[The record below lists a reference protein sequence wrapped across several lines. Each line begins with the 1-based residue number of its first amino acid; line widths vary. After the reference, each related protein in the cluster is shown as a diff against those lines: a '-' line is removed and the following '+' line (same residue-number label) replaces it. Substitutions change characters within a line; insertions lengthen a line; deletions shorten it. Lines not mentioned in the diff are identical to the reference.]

1 MKTKIIKKL
10 DIIVFH
16 SIFFSSLAFL
26 LTGCIFVGLSQLLS
40 LNENVYNVILPL
52 NGILLLACTVFAL
65 FAIVRKKTGLIVISI
80 GMMLTLLFLSS
91 PFLSNNSIISFN
103 MPWLQLISWL
113 LVILGLIG
121 KFNKKNSFW
130 NGLSVVSFT
139 ALLFLVAALLLTDN
153 GTLWGIK
160 FGYSPSASLNTA
172 IFLFFSATSG
182 LTVSS
187 AISTNKNIRNFSL
200 ERWLAVLITVSS
212 ITLWLNFMAQL
223 EATNQQVARET
234 ILKLQQQTEQIL
246 KSQNGLMQ
254 RLGDR
259 LSSNKSVYQPEQL
272 SLDFSTYLRDFDYL
286 DYISVLNTTGNVHYS
301 AAQSPDLKNRYDT
314 YLFSK
319 HDFIFKSLENKKNL
333 NVSFYYNEQLDQTL
347 FKVKLP
353 QPNALDVSEVIAV
366 INFKKIMQS
375 TTPLIVPYSYAITLA
390 YEKQPD
396 LLLSQLDEKRQYFK
410 LGEYIVKNASETSW
424 ILNLYRDFNI
434 EINYVRQISEVI
446 LLSGWLACL
455 LALLTQQYQSKMQ
468 SQQKRLL
475 INNKRLR
482 NSLMLQKKLKTDHL
496 EFMENSADLLWII
509 DAEGKFIELSNSSSW
524 VLGYSAKELEGRRFM
539 EFVHPDDH
547 AITEREAER
556 IIVKGQHTHYFRNR
570 YISKDGN
577 VVHLMWASR
586 YVPSIKTMYAVG
598 RDITV
603 LVKAERY
610 QDAQQNIL
618 ELISAEKPLDEIL
631 KQICL
636 MAEEYN
642 PDIRACVMLKVEEH
656 LQIVSAPSLS
666 NEYHL
671 ALTDVPISDVAG
683 SCGTAAFQ
691 KQLVIVENVAT
702 DPKWCNY
709 ADIVL
714 AEHLTACWSMPMLSN
729 EDNVLGTFALYC
741 GSARSPVTEELDLLA
756 SCCRFA
762 ANAIDRSQQKRLL
775 SESEQRFRSLYQF
788 NPDAVYALDHQGYF
802 NDVNTA
808 GCDLLG
814 WSLSELKQ
822 MHFSEIVSRE
832 QLAQVTSYF
841 VSALSGEAESF
852 ETSIIDSKATRH
864 ELQITIIPT
873 WIDGKI
879 AGVIGIAKD
888 ITQRLQIE
896 KQLRLFKRAVD
907 ANSNGVVIADITQPN
922 MPMIYVNHGFEKLT
936 GYSESEVLGKN
947 CRFLQGND
955 RDELAI
961 SKIRFAIESRK
972 EVGVVLRNYRKDGSA
987 FWNSLFLSPVPNEI
1001 GVITHFIGIQTDITE
1016 QKKHEHELAFNAS
1029 HDLLTG
1035 LPNRSLLQN
1044 RLSQSMKTRARNQ
1057 REVAILFIDLDGFK
1071 SINDGLGHSIG
1082 DEVLRQV
1089 SARINSQIRPSDTLA
1104 RMGGDEFVLLIPDFT
1119 EANQLNAL
1127 IERLLI
1133 NISTPLE
1140 ISGREVQIT
1149 ASIGISISS
1158 ADINEPM
1165 ELVKQADLAMYQAKK
1180 LGRNNA
1186 QWYIPDMEK
1195 ALNKR
1200 LTLKV
1205 MLKQA
1210 ITNQELELYYQP
1222 QVEAGSGQL
1231 IGLEALLRWKHP
1243 ELGFISPDEFIPI
1256 AEETGLIIEIG
1267 QWVIEQAATYN
1278 RSLQERGLAHLIMAV
1293 NLSSIQF
1300 QRSEFV
1306 EQLEKTL
1313 CQSQL
1318 EPKWFELELTES
1330 LLLENFEQVVHK
1342 LQQLKH
1348 LGIHIAI
1355 DDFGTG
1361 YSSLNYLKVL
1371 PIDKLKIDKSF
1382 IRELVTDQKDAA
1394 ITRAIIAMAHEL
1406 DLKVIAE
1413 GVETLPQALLLY
1425 ENSCDELQGYYFSKP
1440 LPAVQ
1445 LELFLKH
1452 YSPVVNSGAGTEK

>member
-1 MKTKIIKKL
+1 MKTKARKKL
-10 DIIVFH
+10 DAIVSH
-16 SIFFSSLAFL
+16 SLFYSSLAFL
-26 LTGCIFVGLSQLLS
+26 LAGCIFVGLSKLLS
-40 LNENVYNVILPL
+40 LNENTYNVILPL
-52 NGILLLACTVFAL
+52 NGILLLVCTVLSL
-65 FAIVRKKTGLIVISI
+65 FAIVRKQTALIVTSI

-91 PFLSNNSIISFN
+91 PFLSNSSITSFN
-103 MPWLQLISWL
+103 MPWLQLLSWL
-113 LVILGLIG
+113 LLILGLIG
-121 KFNKKNSFW
+121 KFKQNNSFW
-130 NGLSVVSFT
+130 NRLSVVSFT
-139 ALLFLVAALLLTDN
+139 FLLLLVVSLLLADN

-160 FGYSPSASLNTA
+160 FGFSPSASLNTA
-172 IFLFFSATSG
+172 IFLFFSATAG

-187 AISTNKNIRNFSL
+187 AIIINSNIRNFSL
-200 ERWLAVLITVSS
+200 GRWLALLITVSS
-212 ITLWLNFMAQL
+212 ISLWLNFMAQL
-223 EATNQQVARET
+223 EAINQQVAKET
-234 ILKLQQQTEQIL
+234 VLKLQQQTKQIL
-246 KSQNGLMQ
+246 ESQSGLMQ

-259 LSSNKSVYQPEQL
+259 LSANKSVYQPEQL
-272 SLDFSTYLRDFDYL
+272 SLDFSTYLRDFNYL
-286 DYISVLNTTGNVHYS
+286 DYIAVLNMTGSVHYS
-301 AAQSPDLKNRYDT
+301 SAQSPKIKEWYDT
-314 YLFSK
+314 YLVSEYAQL
-319 HDFIFKSLENKKNL
+319 SNQLNSENNL
-333 NVSFYYNEQLDQTL
+333 NVSFYYNEQIDKTF
-347 FKVKLP
+347 FKVKIP
-353 QPNALDVSEVIAV
+353 QPNALDVSEVIAS
-366 INFKKIMQS
+366 INFRKIMQS
-375 TTPLIVPYSYAITLA
+375 SIPLIVPYSYAITLS
-390 YEKQPD
+390 YENQPN
-396 LLLSQLDEKRQYFK
+396 LLISQIDERKQYFK
-410 LGEYIVKNASETSW
+410 IGEYIVKNPSGISW
-424 ILNLYRDFNI
+424 QLSLYRDFDI
-434 EINYVRQISEVI
+434 ELNYARQISEII
-446 LLSGWLACL
+446 LISGWLACL

-468 SQQKRLL
+468 WQQRRLL
-475 INNKRLR
+475 MGNKRLR

-496 EFMENSADLLWII
+496 QFMENSADLLWII

-524 VLGYSAKELEGRRFM
+524 VLGYSAEELEGRMFM

-547 AITEREAER
+547 EITEREAEK
-556 IIVKGQHTHYFRNR
+556 IILKGQHTHYFRNR
-570 YISKDGN
+570 YIGKDGN
-577 VVHLMWASR
+577 VVHLMWSSR

-618 ELISAEKPLDEIL
+618 ELISAEQPLDEIL

-642 PDIRACVMLKVEEH
+642 PDIKACVMLKVEDQ

-666 NEYHL
+666 KEYHL
-671 ALTDVPISDVAG
+671 ALTDVPISGVAG

-691 KQLVIVENVAT
+691 KKLVIVENVAT
-702 DPKWCNY
+702 DPKWSNY

-714 AEHLTACWSMPMLSN
+714 AENLTACWSMPMLSN

-741 GSARSPVTEELDLLA
+741 GSARSPVTEELELLA

-788 NPDAVYALDHQGYF
+788 NPDVVYALDHQGYF
-802 NDVNTA
+802 EDVNTA

-822 MHFSEIVSRE
+822 MHFSEIVPSE
-832 QLAQVTSYF
+832 QLTQVTGYF

-852 ETSIIDSKATRH
+852 ETGLLDRNATRH

-873 WIDGKI
+873 WINGKI

-922 MPMIYVNHGFEKLT
+922 MPMVYVNHGFERLT
-936 GYSESEVLGKN
+936 GYSQSEALGKN

-961 SKIRFAIESRK
+961 SKIRFAIESK
-972 EVGVVLRNYRKDGSA
+972 EEVSVVLRNYRKDGSS
-987 FWNSLFLSPVPNEI
+987 FWNNLFLSPVPNDI

-1044 RLSQSMKTRARNQ
+1044 RLTQSMKMRARNKS
-1057 REVAILFIDLDGFK
+1057 EIAILFIDLDGFK
-1071 SINDGLGHSIG
+1071 SINDGLGHSFG

-1089 SARINSQIRPSDTLA
+1089 SARINSQIRPGDTLA
-1104 RMGGDEFVLLIPDFT
+1104 RMGGDEFILLIPDFT
-1119 EANQLNAL
+1119 EVNQLNAMV
-1127 IERLLI
+1127 ERLLT

-1210 ITNQELELYYQP
+1210 IINKELELYYQP
-1222 QVEAGSGQL
+1222 QIEAGSGQL

-1278 RSLQERGLAHLIMAV
+1278 RSLQERGLVHLIMAV

-1306 EQLEKTL
+1306 EQLEKIL
-1313 CQSQL
+1313 YQSKL

-1330 LLLENFEQVVHK
+1330 LLLENFEQVVQK
-1342 LQQLKH
+1342 LQKLKR

-1382 IRELVTDQKDAA
+1382 IRELVIDQKDAA

-1413 GVETLPQALLLY
+1413 GVETLPQAILLY
-1425 ENSCDELQGYYFSKP
+1425 ENSCDALQGYYFSKP
-1440 LPAVQ
+1440 LPTDE

-1452 YSPVVNSGAGTEK
+1452 YSPVANSGAL